1 MLRNTPEMPQ
11 HLLIAL
17 DRHEQLLEEAKRHRQ
32 AKAARQD
39 APPRHRWRWLRWHL
53 GEFLIVMG
61 QRLKADTAWGRSQV
75 N

>member
-17 DRHEQLLEEAKRHRQ
+17 DRHEQLLEEARRYRQ
-32 AKAARQD
+32 AKAARQSV
-39 APPRHRWRWLRWHL
+39 PPRHRWRWLRLRL

-61 QRLKADTAWGRSQV
+61 QRLKADTAWG
-75 N
+75 